1 MGAGGAGVVR
11 RRLLKSSSLP
21 TGSIGVVRPAVT
33 DRCYQGNSSGNM
45 SATAAARSTRTTAAT
60 RALAMNC
67 SPDVIGWLGS
77 FVATSHSER
86 LASCCLHTS
95 EHRRTSIQ

>member
-1 MGAGGAGVVR
+1 
-11 RRLLKSSSLP
+11 
-21 TGSIGVVRPAVT
+21 
-33 DRCYQGNSSGNM
+33 M

-77 FVATSHSER
+77 FVATSHSEPLR
-86 LASCCLHTS
+86 LVLSAH
-95 EHRRTSIQ
+95 